1 MKLFGRDYS
10 VFVVNKVPV
19 TGENIPFVC
28 RRRCEYLLEIFSFWT
43 VEKRWEKNV
52 QISDENLPF
61 RFRYL
66 LEIFSTWTV
75 EKRCAKKMQIL
86 MRAFV

>member
-28 RRRCEYLLEIFSFWT
+28 RRRCEYLLEIFSL
-43 VEKRWEKNV
+43 NV
-52 QISDENLPF
+52 NMVYISDENIPF
-61 RFRYL
+61 TCEHLLGIFRL
-66 LEIFSTWTV
+66 DGEEGENIW
-75 EKRCAKKMQIL
+75 
-86 MRAFV
+86 